1 MLRTL
6 QQLSMDF
13 NEIYIEIDFHISP
26 SYVGR
31 DILLALLSEQQFE
44 SFLETKKGLRAYI
57 KKADINLIDVQKT
70 LSFMPTKFVV
80 SYQINEIPFD
90 NWNAHWES
98 SFHPIVVGD
107 YTVRAPFHP
116 PKTTSHELIIEPKM
130 SFGTGHHQTTQLM
143 MRNALEIDLLGK
155 NVLDMGC
162 GTGILGILAANLGA
176 KKVLAIDIEPWCVE
190 NTMENVERNRCNHIV
205 KVIRGDVEMV
215 EETYDLIFANINRNT
230 LIRHIP
236 HYTKRL
242 QSQGILLLSGFYQ
255 SDFLVISKV
264 CKLNNLIFQ
273 SNTQLNDWVCAKY
286 VYSGL

>member
-70 LSFMPTKFVV
+70 LYFMPTKFVV
-80 SYQINEIPFD
+80 SYQINEIPFG

>member
-44 SFLETKKGLRAYI
+44 SFLETKKGLRAYV